1 MKSET
6 PKILLA
12 EDEINLGSLL
22 RDYLNAKGFDTK
34 LCEDGQSAFDAFT
47 SDRFDLCILDVMMP
61 VKDGITL
68 AKEIR
73 MIDKNVPIIFL
84 TAKAM
89 PDDKVEGF
97 QAGADDYMTK
107 PFNME
112 ELLLRI
118 RAILKRSSF
127 NAIEQAEEGVFRLG
141 KYTFDSLKQ
150 SLSIEGGETKK
161 LTSRESELLRLLC
174 ESANRVLDR
183 NYALKAI
190 WHDDSYFNARSM
202 DVYITKLRKYLK
214 EDPEIE
220 ILNIHGK
227 GFKLLVPGTGSAQS

>member
-73 MIDKNVPIIFL
+73 MVDKNVPVIFL

-89 PDDKVEGF
+89 PDDKIEGF

-112 ELLLRI
+112 KLLLRI

-127 NAIEQAEEGVFRLG
+127 NAIEQAEEGVFTLG

-150 SLSIEGGETKK
+150 SLNIEGGEAKK
-161 LTSRESELLRLLC
+161 LTSKESELLRLLC

-227 GFKLLVPGTGSAQS
+227 GFKLLVPGIGSAES